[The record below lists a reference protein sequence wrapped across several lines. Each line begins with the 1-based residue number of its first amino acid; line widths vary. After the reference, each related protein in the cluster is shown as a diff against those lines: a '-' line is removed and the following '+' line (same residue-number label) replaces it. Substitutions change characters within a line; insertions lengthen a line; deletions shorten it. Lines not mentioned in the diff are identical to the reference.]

1 MASVSHRRRLA
12 ACPYSAVDVL
22 TTAVICS
29 NCAHKWMQ
37 CAADVVLPV
46 QLSHN
51 REALQIEPN
60 NFVLVQGWP
69 MVSVVDLVSL
79 APESR
84 YIWCF
89 RAFW

>member
-1 MASVSHRRRLA
+1 MASVSPHRRLA

-22 TTAVICS
+22 TTAVIWEH
-29 NCAHKWMQ
+29 CAHKWMQ
-37 CAADVVLPV
+37 CAADTV
-46 QLSHN
+46 QLAALSHD

-60 NFVLVQGWP
+60 NFVLVQCWP
-69 MVSVVDLVSL
+69 VVSVVDLVSP

-89 RAFW
+89 EAFC

>member
-1 MASVSHRRRLA
+1 MASVSPHRRLA
-12 ACPYSAVDVL
+12 ACPYSAVDVR

-37 CAADVVLPV
+37 CAADTV
-46 QLSHN
+46 QLAALSHN

-60 NFVLVQGWP
+60 NFVLVQCSP
-69 MVSVVDLVSL
+69 TVSVVDLVSP

-84 YIWCF
+84 YI
-89 RAFW
+89 